1 MPSSKPKSTKPNSDD
16 GSKKRNRTQSS
27 RLKEA
32 NENDVAEQEARE
44 QKRREKAARQKLRL
58 EIEEEDL
65 LVEHD
70 NESPREARLRE
81 KARTL
86 AALSE
91 DLRDQ
96 LEHTRE
102 LLAAMRQ
109 DRDQD
114 APDPPPI
121 ERPEHM
127 SDLTVAEFRELIGL
141 PAKSG
146 NELTDER
153 WLAIRA
159 TARDFVAKSRFDMTR
174 SITLQDAGRYGT
186 IVSLRD
192 LVPEIQPCVFNWGAE
207 FLIDGAFSHRREY
220 RQRKARLGMKEIAR
234 RARRARR
241 RWQAQ
246 QADDGDASAAEE
258 EDAQRKPTVGQ
269 LRKAKGRT
277 IIEDDDDDE
286 GGDDEDNDERDDD
299 NEDDDQGEM
308 DSEVEKDRGGKD
320 RGGKDRGGK
329 VERGGRDRVGG
340 QDNGTRRGQGA
351 GKDKSGWGYDGVDVK
366 GKGKGRARTRTRSR
380 STSVRDDEVDQV
392 GSKEGARKDQRGWG
406 YDRVKAE
413 AEAKAKA
420 KARAKAEVEAEA
432 RARSVLALASGDGI
446 DWVGN
451 STRDDMAPSRWL
463 DEIRASSSRTTKR
476 DIELARLRAKKIVE
490 DRERDLQTKSKPPAN
505 KTLKN
510 SGGKHQAKS
519 MVLDDDLADDT
530 MESDQGLEGGRDRER
545 SEEGGYGDNGDND
558 MGDEDNLECDHGDA
572 PIFDSMLP
580 PPEAE
585 AGPSRWRPPKM
596 TKEVVSSHLAA
607 LDALREK
614 LIAKQSL
621 FSSDASEDETECQ
634 QGRDVEG
641 EEARQER
648 IAESNL
654 MGELG
659 ITQPSKALAELKAA
673 MWAKNPVLA
682 AKLEAENDDDDEPTE
697 TYALWQASRRLLK
710 RTKEAQ
716 DEDGAPFA
724 KKAKTESRKGEGSNN
739 NDAKASK
746 DEQHNTAEH
755 LAKVKALAR
764 TKADAEQ
771 MVTDNPAGINHASS
785 PTPMLTRTPTPRL
798 AESCML
804 ASPLNVALAPTSTDA
819 TPDTFAKR
827 KPTPSRSASGPA
839 LLAITVP
846 PLSAAAAP
854 SSQNEA
860 GPVYIQPGT
869 APSLSLKEAPPQ
881 VSATPQPTHQNSTT
895 NLNQTTLDSHASP
908 DPNSSVENKDTSGEV
923 VKKSQTASGRKPR
936 SKKAPRDVSPY
947 RTRARTA
954 ATGSAKISLTPTGN

>member
-127 SDLTVAEFRELIGL
+127 SDLSVTEFRELIGL

-159 TARDFVAKSRFDMTR
+159 TARDFVAKSRFDMSR

-186 IVSLRD
+186 IVSVLRD

-207 FLIDGAFSHRREY
+207 FLIDGAFTHRREY
-220 RQRKARLGMKEIAR
+220 SKRKARLGMKEIAR

-241 RWQAQ
+241 RWQARP
-246 QADDGDASAAEE
+246 ADDDGDASAAEE

-286 GGDDEDNDERDDD
+286 GSD
-299 NEDDDQGEM
+299 
-308 DSEVEKDRGGKD
+308 
-320 RGGKDRGGK
+320 
-329 VERGGRDRVGG
+329 
-340 QDNGTRRGQGA
+340 GA
-351 GKDKSGWGYDGVDVK
+351 
-366 GKGKGRARTRTRSR
+366 
-380 STSVRDDEVDQV
+380 DQV
-392 GSKEGARKDQRGWG
+392 S
-406 YDRVKAE
+406 
-413 AEAKAKA
+413 
-420 KARAKAEVEAEA
+420 
-432 RARSVLALASGDGI
+432 
-446 DWVGN
+446 N
-451 STRDDMAPSRWL
+451 STRDDMAFSRRL
-463 DEIRASSSRTTKR
+463 DEVRAFSSRTTKR
-476 DIELARLRAKKIVE
+476 DIELARLQAKKIVE
-490 DRERDLQTKSKPPAN
+490 DRERDLQTKSKLSTN

-510 SGGKHQAKS
+510 SGGKHRAKP
-519 MVLDDDLADDT
+519 MVLGDDLVDDT
-530 MESDQGLEGGRDRER
+530 MDSDQRSEGGRDRER
-545 SEEGGYGDNGDND
+545 SEEGEYGDNGDND
-558 MGDEDNLECDHGDA
+558 MGDKDKLECDCDDA

-580 PPEAE
+580 APEAE
-585 AGPSRWRPPKM
+585 AGPSRWRPPKL

-621 FSSDASEDETECQ
+621 FSSDASEDETEHQ
-634 QGRDVEG
+634 QGQDVEG
-641 EEARQER
+641 EEARRER
-648 IAESNL
+648 IVEGNL

-659 ITQPSKALAELKAA
+659 ITQPSKGLAELKAA

-682 AKLEAENDDDDEPTE
+682 AKIEADSDYDDEPTE

-716 DEDGAPFA
+716 DKDGAPSA

-739 NDAKASK
+739 NDVKASK
-746 DEQHNTAEH
+746 DEQHNTVERLAE
-755 LAKVKALAR
+755 VKSLAR
-764 TKADAEQ
+764 TKANTEQ
-771 MVTDNPAGINHASS
+771 T
-785 PTPMLTRTPTPRL
+785 
-798 AESCML
+798 
-804 ASPLNVALAPTSTDA
+804 
-819 TPDTFAKR
+819 
-827 KPTPSRSASGPA
+827 
-839 LLAITVP
+839 
-846 PLSAAAAP
+846 
-854 SSQNEA
+854 
-860 GPVYIQPGT
+860 
-869 APSLSLKEAPPQ
+869 
-881 VSATPQPTHQNSTT
+881 
-895 NLNQTTLDSHASP
+895 
-908 DPNSSVENKDTSGEV
+908 
-923 VKKSQTASGRKPR
+923 
-936 SKKAPRDVSPY
+936 
-947 RTRARTA
+947 
-954 ATGSAKISLTPTGN
+954 